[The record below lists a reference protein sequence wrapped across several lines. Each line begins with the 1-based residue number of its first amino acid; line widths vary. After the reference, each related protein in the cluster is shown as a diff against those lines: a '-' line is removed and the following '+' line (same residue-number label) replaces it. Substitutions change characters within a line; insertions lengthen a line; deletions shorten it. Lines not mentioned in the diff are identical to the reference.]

1 MRLYKI
7 IFIIILVIYYSN
19 LYGQSKI
26 KCDLIEIA
34 SRAFDKNPI
43 MKRSAYTIQD
53 AEANLQLQRSVFDFN
68 SYSGLTLRNSNYN
81 LFDADPRNQYV
92 NKVLKSNTTDF
103 SAGFRKKLRSGQTTD
118 ISLNYGFNNSNL
130 PFDSFNQNVG
140 AYWGNHLST
149 INASLTQP
157 LLRGRGRDIATI
169 SERAS
174 YFYIENSKRNN
185 EFTNSYE
192 ILQIGITYWNYYT
205 AFKSLEIYKQNES
218 RVRDVLGITKE
229 LVKADKKPAG
239 DLIQVNADLAN
250 QEKQTIRAEQYLYEA
265 RINLGREIGL
275 SNEESLLLDTP
286 TNEFPTISTS
296 EYRNN
301 FDKNAFIKIAKEKRG
316 DLKAVKKISEALEL
330 QFKLAENNTKP
341 QLDLTGFVFHGSA
354 STGNGI
360 GETFSSFT
368 NNQGRNMGAGAKL
381 TFTFPVNNNLAK
393 GNLAKSNIALNDQ
406 KIVNDNLQRNVELNI
421 SNALNNLNN
430 SVLVLEKAKEALDN
444 YKEAFSNEQ
453 VKFQTGLT
461 TILSLILFQERLTSS
476 ELQYLQAYQQF
487 ANAIVNLRHETGTLI
502 SQDNKG
508 FAIDQKVFYVIP
520 NTDN

>member
-1 MRLYKI
+1 MRLWNI
-7 IFIIILVIYYSN
+7 IFIFLLVVYYSN

-34 SRAFDKNPI
+34 SRAFETNPI
-43 MKRSAYTIQD
+43 LKRSAYTIQD
-53 AEANLQLQRSVFDFN
+53 AEANLQVQRSVFDFN
-68 SYSGLTLRNSNYN
+68 SYSGLTLRNSNYS
-81 LFDADPRNQYV
+81 LFDADPRNQFID
-92 NKVLKSNTTDF
+92 KVLISNTTDF
-103 SAGFRKKLRSGQTTD
+103 SAGMRKKLRSGQTTD
-118 ISLNYGFNNSNL
+118 ISLNYSFNNSNS
-130 PFDSFNQNVG
+130 PYNNFSQNVG

-149 INASLTQP
+149 VNFSLTQP
-157 LLRGRGRDIATI
+157 LMRGRGRDIATML
-169 SERAS
+169 ERTS
-174 YFYIENSKRNN
+174 HLYIENSKKNN

-192 ILQIGITYWNYYT
+192 ILQIGYAYWNYYT
-205 AFKSLEIYKQNES
+205 AFKNLDIYKQNES
-218 RVRDVLGITKE
+218 RVRNVLGITKE

-239 DLIQVNADLAN
+239 DLVQVNADLAN
-250 QEKQTIRAEQYLYEA
+250 QEKLTIRAEQYLYEA
-265 RINLGREIGL
+265 RLNLGREIGL
-275 SNEESLLLDTP
+275 SNEESLLLDIP
-286 TNEFPTISTS
+286 LNEFPTISTS

-301 FDKNAFIKIAKEKRG
+301 FDKNTFIKIAREKRG
-316 DLKAVKKISEALEL
+316 DLKAVRKISEAL
-330 QFKLAENNTKP
+330 QMQYKLAENNTKP
-341 QLDLTGFVFHGSA
+341 QLDLTGFIFHGSA
-354 STGNGI
+354 SAGNGI
-360 GETFSSFT
+360 GDTFSSFT
-368 NNQGRNMGAGAKL
+368 NNQGRNMGVGAKL
-381 TFTFPVNNNLAK
+381 SFTFPVNNNLAK

-406 KIVNDNLQRNVELNI
+406 KVVNDNLQRNVELNI

-502 SQDNKG
+502 LQDNKG
-508 FAIDQKVFYVIP
+508 FTIDQKAFYIIP

>member
-1 MRLYKI
+1 MRFCKY
-7 IFIIILVIYYSN
+7 IFIFLLVVYSCN

-26 KCDLIEIA
+26 KCDLLEIA
-34 SRAFDKNPI
+34 QRAFDKSPI
-43 MKRSAYTIQD
+43 MKRSAFTIQD
-53 AEANLQLQRSVFDFN
+53 AEANLQVQRSVFDFN
-68 SYSGLTLRNSNYN
+68 SYANLGVRNSNYS
-81 LFDADPRNQYV
+81 LLDADPRNQFV
-92 NKVLKSNTTDF
+92 SKVLKSNTTDF
-103 SAGFRKKLRSGQTTD
+103 SAGFRKLLRSGQTTD

-130 PFDSFNQNVG
+130 PFNSFNENVG

-149 INASLTQP
+149 VNVALTQP
-157 LLRGRGRDIATI
+157 LMRGRGRDIATI
-169 SERAS
+169 GERTS
-174 YFYIENSKRNN
+174 YLFIENSKRNN
-185 EFTNSYE
+185 EFVNSSE
-192 ILQIGITYWNYYT
+192 ILQIGFAYWNYYT
-205 AFKSLEIYKQNES
+205 AFKNLEIYKQNES
-218 RVRDVLGITKE
+218 RVRNVLGITNE

-239 DLIQVNADLAN
+239 DIVQINADLVN
-250 QEKQTIRAEQYLYEA
+250 QEKLTILAEQNLYET
-265 RINLGREIGL
+265 RLNLGRVIGL
-275 SNEESLLLDTP
+275 SNEESLLLDIP
-286 TNEFPTISTS
+286 LNEFPTIATS

-301 FDKNAFIKIAKEKRG
+301 LDKNAFIKVAREKRA
-316 DLKAVKKISEALEL
+316 DLNAVRKISEALL
-330 QFKLAENNTKP
+330 MQYKLAENNAKP
-341 QLDLTGFVFHGSA
+341 QLDLTGFLFHGSA

-368 NNQGRNMGAGAKL
+368 NNQGRNMGAGARL

-406 KIVNDNLQRNVELNI
+406 KVANENLQRNIEINI

-430 SVLVLEKAKEALDN
+430 SVLVLEKAKQALDN

-487 ANAIVNLRHETGTLI
+487 AYAIVNLRHETGTLI

-508 FAIDQKVFYVIP
+508 FSIESKAFYLIP